1 MRRKQKVGV
10 VGCGARGSCGGYS
23 RSIALLFL
31 AELSPP
37 PPPPPVVKKP
47 SKQSRSKALKEDEVD
62 AAEEALTQGRAP
74 TVHSSSSTPQRPQ
87 PSKEPKMH
95 SSTPQHPQPSKEPT
109 VHSSTPQRPQPS
121 REIRNIIRMYQSRPG
136 PVPVPVQPSRW
147 ALGARGQNC
156 FSPLGSSC
164 ALLTFSFFHE
174 AC

>member
-121 REIRNIIRMYQSRPG
+121 RESAISSECTR
-136 PVPVPVQPSRW
+136 
-147 ALGARGQNC
+147 AARGLC
-156 FSPLGSSC
+156 LCLYSPAGGPWGHVVRTVS
-164 ALLTFSFFHE
+164 LLWDRPVHY
-174 AC
+174 